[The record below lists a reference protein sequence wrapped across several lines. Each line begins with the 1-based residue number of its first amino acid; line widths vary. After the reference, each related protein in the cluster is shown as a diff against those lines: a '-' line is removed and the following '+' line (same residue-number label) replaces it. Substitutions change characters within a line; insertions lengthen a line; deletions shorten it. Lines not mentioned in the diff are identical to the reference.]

1 MPTTAEKLDPVAL
14 AVANAVEDER
24 VPTEEELL
32 ALREARADNRPLLS
46 GQQVSV
52 TLAERSRRE
61 E

>member
-24 VPTEEELL
+24 VPTEEELQ
-32 ALREARADNRPLLS
+32 ALREARADKRPLLS
-46 GQQVSV
+46 GAEVSA